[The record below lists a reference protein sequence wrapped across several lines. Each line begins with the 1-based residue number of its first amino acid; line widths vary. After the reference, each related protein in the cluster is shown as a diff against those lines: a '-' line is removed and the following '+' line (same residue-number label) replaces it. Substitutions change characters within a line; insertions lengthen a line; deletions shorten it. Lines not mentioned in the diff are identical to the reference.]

1 MIEMKP
7 LQLKAYDYIKDL
19 ILTQKLQYDEI
30 YSETKIAK
38 ELGIS
43 RTPLRDAIHHLVEE
57 GYIDIIPSRG
67 FKLHKM
73 TKQDVLDTFQIR
85 SAIEG
90 YCIFYIT
97 ENYKAEENQQLFSY
111 LEYLLFKQEQILNSN
126 KSIEEFT
133 LFDNKFHIEI
143 VHHLKNQA
151 FNKLFDMQLY
161 RIKALATSSLSHV
174 GRMENTLK
182 EHKNIFNA
190 MTSGDVENIY
200 KITMEHMQNPLY
212 INLEDLSSIE

>member
-7 LQLKAYDYIKDL
+7 LQAKAYEYIKTL
-19 ILTQKLQYDEI
+19 ILNGELKVDEI

-57 GYIDIIPSRG
+57 GYIDIIPSKG

-90 YCIFYIT
+90 YCTFYIAQ
-97 ENYKAEENQQLFSY
+97 NYKSEECQKLFSY
-111 LEYLLFKQEQILNSN
+111 LEFLLFKQEQILNTS
-126 KSIEEFT
+126 KSIDAFT
-133 LFDNKFHIEI
+133 KFDNEFHIEI
-143 VHHLKNQA
+143 VHHLKNKS
-151 FNKLFDMQLY
+151 FDKLFDMQLY
-161 RIKALATSSLSHV
+161 RIKELATSSLAHI
-174 GRMENTLK
+174 GRMENT
-182 EHKNIFNA
+182 
-190 MTSGDVENIY
+190 
-200 KITMEHMQNPLY
+200 
-212 INLEDLSSIE
+212 

>member
-7 LQLKAYDYIKDL
+7 LQSKAYDYIKTL
-19 ILTQKLQYDEI
+19 ILTNKLKHDEI
-30 YSETKIAK
+30 YSETKMAK
-38 ELGIS
+38 EIGIS
-43 RTPLRDAIHHLVEE
+43 RTPLRDAIHYLVEE
-57 GYIDIIPSRG
+57 GYIDIIPSKG

-73 TKQDVLDTFQIR
+73 TQQDVLDTFQIR

-90 YCIFYIT
+90 YCTFYIT
-97 ENYKAEENQQLFSY
+97 QNYKTEECKKLFSY
-111 LEYLLFKQEQILNSN
+111 LEYLLFKQEQILNTS
-126 KSIEEFT
+126 KSIDEFT
-133 LFDNKFHIEI
+133 NFDNEFHIEI

-161 RIKALATSSLSHV
+161 RIKELATSSLAHI
-174 GRMENTLK
+174 GRMEDTLS

-190 MTSGDVENIY
+190 MTNGDIENIY

-212 INLEDLSSIE
+212 INLENLSSI

>member
-7 LQLKAYDYIKDL
+7 LQSKAYDYIKNL
-19 ILTQKLQYDEI
+19 ILTNELQHDQI

-43 RTPLRDAIHHLVEE
+43 RTPMRDAIHHLVEE
-57 GYIDIIPSRG
+57 GFIDIIPSKG

-90 YCIFYIT
+90 YCTFYIT
-97 ENYKAEENQQLFSY
+97 KNYKSEECQQLFSY
-111 LEYLLFKQEQILNSN
+111 LEYLLFKQEQILNSS
-126 KSIEEFT
+126 KSIEEFMP
-133 LFDNKFHIEI
+133 FDNKFHIEI
-143 VHHLKNQA
+143 VHHLKNES

-161 RIKALATSSLSHV
+161 RIKALATSSLSHI
-174 GRMENTLK
+174 GRMEDTLK
-182 EHKNIFNA
+182 EHKSIFNA

-212 INLEDLSSIE
+212 INLEDLSLNE

>member
-19 ILTQKLQYDEI
+19 ILTHQLRDDEI

-57 GYIDIIPSRG
+57 GYIDIIPSKG

-90 YCIFYIT
+90 YCTFYIT
-97 ENYKAEENQQLFSY
+97 ENYKTEECQQLFSY
-111 LEYLLFKQEQILNSN
+111 LEYLLFKQEQILNSS

-133 LFDNKFHIEI
+133 PFDNKFHIEI
-143 VHHLKNQA
+143 VHHLKNQS

-174 GRMENTLK
+174 GRMEDTLK
-182 EHKNIFNA
+182 EHKKIFNA

>member
-7 LQLKAYDYIKDL
+7 LQAKAYEYIKTL
-19 ILTQKLQYDEI
+19 ILNGELKVDEI

-57 GYIDIIPSRG
+57 GYIDIIPSKG

-90 YCIFYIT
+90 YCTFYIAQ
-97 ENYKAEENQQLFSY
+97 NYKSEECQKLFSY
-111 LEYLLFKQEQILNSN
+111 LEFLLFSK
-126 KSIEEFT
+126 
-133 LFDNKFHIEI
+133 NKF
-143 VHHLKNQA
+143 
-151 FNKLFDMQLY
+151 
-161 RIKALATSSLSHV
+161 
-174 GRMENTLK
+174 
-182 EHKNIFNA
+182 
-190 MTSGDVENIY
+190 
-200 KITMEHMQNPLY
+200 
-212 INLEDLSSIE
+212 

>member
-7 LQLKAYDYIKDL
+7 LQAKAYEYIKTL
-19 ILTQKLQYDEI
+19 ILNGELKVDEI

-43 RTPLRDAIHHLVEE
+43 RTPLRDAIQHLVEE
-57 GYIDIIPSRG
+57 GYIDIIPSKG

-90 YCIFYIT
+90 YCTFYIAQ
-97 ENYKAEENQQLFSY
+97 NYKSEECQKLFSY
-111 LEYLLFKQEQILNSN
+111 LEFLLFKQEQILNTS
-126 KSIEEFT
+126 KSIDAFT
-133 LFDNKFHIEI
+133 KFDNEFHIEI
-143 VHHLKNQA
+143 VHYLKNKS
-151 FNKLFDMQLY
+151 FDKLFDMQLY
-161 RIKALATSSLSHV
+161 RIKELATSSLAHI
-174 GRMENTLK
+174 GRMENTLT

-190 MTSGDVENIY
+190 MTNGDIENIY
-200 KITMEHMQNPLY
+200 KITMEHMQNPLH
-212 INLEDLSSIE
+212 INLENLSSL

>member
-7 LQLKAYDYIKDL
+7 LQLKSYDYINDL
-19 ILTQKLQYDEI
+19 ILTHKLQEDEI

-57 GYIDIIPSRG
+57 GYIDIIPSKG

-90 YCIFYIT
+90 YCTFYIT
-97 ENYKAEENQQLFSY
+97 ENYKTEECQQLFSY
-111 LEYLLFKQEQILNSN
+111 LEYLLFKQEQILNSS

-133 LFDNKFHIEI
+133 PFDNKFHIEI
-143 VHHLKNQA
+143 VHHLKNQS

-174 GRMENTLK
+174 GRMEDTLK

>member
-19 ILTQKLQYDEI
+19 ILTHKLQEDEI

-57 GYIDIIPSRG
+57 GYIDIIPSKG

-90 YCIFYIT
+90 YCTFYIT
-97 ENYKAEENQQLFSY
+97 KNYKTEECQQLFSY
-111 LEYLLFKQEQILNSN
+111 LEYLLFKQEQILNSS

-133 LFDNKFHIEI
+133 PFDNKFHIEI
-143 VHHLKNQA
+143 VHHLKNQS

-174 GRMENTLK
+174 GRMEDTLK